1 MCGMSQ
7 PPNNRS
13 SATPPARPDASMS
26 LLTHVMDHGLDEG
39 YAQATAQRRADGTA
53 GLPRTLKA
61 KLGLAA
67 GLVIAAMVVT
77 LGAAQARVSAPVLA
91 KERQELIDRVKR
103 ADEHADG
110 VERDIERLRGTVADR
125 QRAALKQQGGGD
137 EGQLVGLLSGATEV
151 RGPGVKLVV
160 DDAKGSSSGG
170 GGGPRESAGF
180 SDTGR
185 VRDRDMQRIVNG
197 LWQSGAE
204 AVSINGQR
212 LTALSAIRAAGDA
225 ILVDNKPL
233 VPPYEVLAIGDK
245 KRLGPTFQNSAD
257 GQYLHV
263 LQESYGIRYGLTAEN
278 DVRLLYRREPD
289 RTDSYSRRAEEGCIV
304 IAVLGL
310 VAGVV
315 AGLLVRPEV
324 LGRGGALSADRRG
337 GGAGRGVR
345 RSARDAGRHLR
356 GQGLRG
362 VVPVERG
369 GRRVDRLPR

>member
-26 LLTHVMDHGLDEG
+26 LLTHVMDHSLDEG
-39 YAQATAQRRADGTA
+39 YAEAAARREADGTA

-67 GLVIAAMVVT
+67 GLVVAAMVVT
-77 LGAAQARVSAPVLA
+77 LGAAQARIAAPVLA
-91 KERQELIDRVKR
+91 KERQELIDRVQR
-103 ADEHADG
+103 ADDHADG
-110 VERDIERLRGTVADR
+110 LERDMERLRTEVADR
-125 QRAALKQQGGGD
+125 QRAALKQQVGERGR
-137 EGQLVGLLSGATEV
+137 LVELLAGATEV

-160 DDAKGSSSGG
+160 DDAKGASSGG

-180 SDTGR
+180 SNTGR

-197 LWQSGAE
+197 LWQAGAE

-233 VPPYEVLAIGDK
+233 VPPYEVLAVGDK
-245 KRLGPTFQNSAD
+245 KRLGTTFQDSVD

-263 LQESYGIRYGLTAEN
+263 LQESYGIRYSLSPMDEVRLPAASSLTVRTATAE
-278 DVRLLYRREPD
+278 EPKK
-289 RTDSYSRRAEEGCIV
+289 
-304 IAVLGL
+304 
-310 VAGVV
+310 
-315 AGLLVRPEV
+315 
-324 LGRGGALSADRRG
+324 GAS
-337 GGAGRGVR
+337 
-345 RSARDAGRHLR
+345 
-356 GQGLRG
+356 
-362 VVPVERG
+362 
-369 GRRVDRLPR
+369 